1 MRKLIKP
8 ERLRIGD
15 KVAIVSLSRG
25 MLGDQE
31 FIHKYKI
38 AKERLEKMGFEVVA
52 MKNAL
57 KGSEFLYEHP
67 ELRAQDLMDAFEDKS
82 IKAIFNAIGGDDT
95 IRLLPYM
102 DFDIIRKNPK
112 IFTGF
117 SDTTVNHMMMYQA
130 GVVSY
135 YGLSVM
141 NQISE
146 YVKINDYTKWYFDN
160 ILLYPKDN
168 LELSYAPV
176 CSYEKDKIWWSEE
189 NQNQLTPVQINN
201 GYEILMGKGRVEGE
215 LLGGCIDTFI
225 YLMGTSLWPTKEEWI
240 GKILLLET
248 SEMDMP
254 EVILAE
260 ILRNLYA
267 QGILKVIK
275 GIIIG
280 KPPVE
285 DKVEKYKH
293 VYQQILIN
301 EMHLDHLAVLYNVS
315 IGHSYPTGIL
325 PLGLKYRI
333 DCDQV
338 TLTLLESATK

>member
-1 MRKLIKP
+1 MKKLIKP
-8 ERLRIGD
+8 ERLHKGD

-25 MLGDQE
+25 MLGDPA

-38 AKERLEKMGFEVVA
+38 AKERLEKMGFEVVP

-57 KGSEFLYEHP
+57 KGSAFLYEHP

-95 IRLLPYM
+95 IRLLPYI
-102 DFDIIRKNPK
+102 DFEKIRQNLK

-130 GVVSY
+130 GLVSY

-141 NQISE
+141 NQLSE
-146 YVKINDYTKWYFDN
+146 YVKMNDYTKWYFEN
-160 ILLYPKDN
+160 MLFYPKDN
-168 LELSYAPV
+168 LELPCSSV
-176 CSYEKDKIWWSEE
+176 CSYDKDKIWWSEE
-189 NQNQLTPVQINN
+189 NQNQLTPVQINS
-201 GYEILMGKGRVEGE
+201 GYEMLMGKGVVEGE

-225 YLMGTSLWPTKEEWI
+225 YLMGTSLWPTQEEWI

-280 KPPVE
+280 KPAVE
-285 DKVEKYKH
+285 DKVEKYKD
-293 VYQQILIN
+293 VYQQILIH

-333 DCDQV
+333 DCDQA
-338 TLTLLESATK
+338 TLTLLESATR